1 MGFSERTQVFIVASY
16 YRHLVEKF
24 EERGRAAFI
33 HGVKHYAMQRGSRM
47 AQRAIRAGE
56 TLDYG
61 TFCRYGEW
69 TVSEEAVKMGTAS
82 KMEIIS
88 IFPDFES
95 HVTVCPWYLAFQ
107 EFHAREAGLLYCSCL
122 DEAIN
127 QGFNGEIQ
135 FHTIQTKHNKD
146 FCVFQVRHSGMT
158 AETSMEKHMEYVK
171 GFDYHSAH
179 TYYAIGEMVKGIF
192 GEEGAALCREVLE
205 DFTNMFGTEMTEIL
219 RSYENENFN
228 CC

>member
-1 MGFSERTQVFIVASY
+1 MGFSERTQVFIVSSY
-16 YRHLVEKF
+16 YKRLTETF
-24 EERGRAAFI
+24 GERGRAAFL

-56 TLDYG
+56 PLDYG

-69 TVSEEAVKMGTAS
+69 VSSEEAVQSGTANQ
-82 KMEIIS
+82 MEIVSIS
-88 IFPDFES
+88 PDFES

-107 EFHAREAGLLYCSCL
+107 EFDAKEAGALYCSCL

-135 FHTIQTKHNKD
+135 FRTVQTKHLED
-146 FCVFQVRHSGMT
+146 FCIFRVKDAGMT
-158 AETSMEKHMEYVK
+158 EETSREKHMEYVK
-171 GFDYHSAH
+171 GFDYHCAH
-179 TYYAIGEMVKGIF
+179 TYYAIGEMVQAIF
-192 GEEGAALCREVLE
+192 GEEGACLCRAVLA
-205 DFTNMFGTEMTEIL
+205 DFAEKFGPEMAETL
-219 RSYENENFN
+219 RGYEKENFN